1 MSAPRRPA
9 RLHEVAR
16 EAGVHVSTASR
27 VINDAHDASVRP
39 ETRERILAAA
49 RKLNYRPN
57 AMARGLR
64 LRATGAIGFL
74 VPSLRN
80 PVNSPVARSAVARAW
95 ERGFVVL
102 LAEDYGDEAA
112 QAAYERL
119 VVQHRIDGL
128 LIQSAR
134 MGAPFFDHFDDGH
147 VPCVFVDRA
156 HTTAGRNVTMRDE
169 DAGRLAAEHLA
180 ALGHRGVGHIA
191 GPADLDTIERRR
203 RGFIARAGE
212 LGLEITVLEAP
223 LDERAGYEA
232 YAAIVARAP
241 SLTALYVANFN
252 QSIGVLA
259 AIRAGGRRIPS
270 DISILSHDDDPL
282 AEFLDAPL
290 TAIEMPLGRLGAV
303 AVDALIDQIEGG
315 RAEDRLLRDEPRIVD
330 RGSTAEPRA

>member
-1 MSAPRRPA
+1 MAETRRPA

-64 LRATGAIGFL
+64 LSTTGAIGFL

-80 PVNSPVARSAVARAW
+80 PANSPIARSAVARAW
-95 ERGFVVL
+95 ERGYVVL
-102 LAEDYGDEAA
+102 LAEDSGDEAA
-112 QAAYERL
+112 QGAYERL

-128 LIQSAR
+128 VIQSAR

-156 HTTAGRNVTMRDE
+156 YTRPGRNVTMRDE
-169 DAGRLAAEHLA
+169 DAGRLAADHLA
-180 ALGHRGVGHIA
+180 DLGHVRVGHIA
-191 GPADLDTIERRR
+191 GPSDLDTTERRR
-203 RGFIARAGE
+203 RGFVARAAE
-212 LGLEITVLEAP
+212 RGLQVSVHEAL
-223 LDERAGYEA
+223 LDERAGLDA
-232 YAAIVARAP
+232 YAAITAATPAP
-241 SLTALYVANFN
+241 TALYVANFN
-252 QSIGVLA
+252 PAIGALA
-259 AIRAGGRRIPS
+259 GARAAGVRIPA
-270 DISILSHDDDPL
+270 DISLLSHDDDPL
-282 AEFLDAPL
+282 AEFLEVPL
-290 TAIEMPLGRLGAV
+290 TAIDMPLGRLGAV

-315 RAEDRLLRDEPRIVD
+315 EPHDRLLEEAPRIVD
-330 RGSTAEPRA
+330 RGSTAAPRQ